1 MLSMLQNFR
10 VWIKENDPIYII
22 AEFELYRNK
31 IKITYEMFINNPKMK
46 SNIYNVT

>member
-10 VWIKENDPIYII
+10 VWIKENDPIYTI
-22 AEFELYRNK
+22 AELYRNK